1 MVILYVLYGGNSCS
15 GQPYSIQYQ
24 IYSTVK
30 LLKLKNKQT
39 LNCCSTH
46 FTFYSFTVQTS
57 SSFYITMIKD
67 KKYKNIDSDSDSDS
81 GAVLLRR

>member
-1 MVILYVLYGGNSCS
+1 MVETLAQVNHTVS
-15 GQPYSIQYQ
+15 
-24 IYSTVK
+24 YSTVK

-57 SSFYITMIKD
+57 SSFYIMIKD
-67 KKYKNIDSDSDSDS
+67 KKYKLILILILILILV
-81 GAVLLRR
+81 VLLRR

>member
-15 GQPYSIQYQ
+15 GQPYSIK
-24 IYSTVK
+24 YSTVK

-57 SSFYITMIKD
+57 SSFYIMIKD

-81 GAVLLRR
+81 DSGAVLLRR